1 MSSQVEVVGTDEFR
15 DWFLALDEDT
25 ARSVD
30 HGVELLAAKGV
41 SLGYPYSSQLKG
53 TSQPLREL
61 RIQAG
66 GRPIRVFYAFDPT
79 RDAVLLLGG
88 DKTGDTRFY
97 ERMIP
102 QAEKIWLRY
111 LWESA
116 AGLHDA
122 SKNEREETDS

>member
-1 MSSQVEVVGTDEFR
+1 MPSHQTEVVGTDEFR

-30 HGVELLAAKGV
+30 HVVELLAAKGGA
-41 SLGYPYSSQLKG
+41 LGYPYSSQLKG
-53 TSQPLREL
+53 TAQPLREL
-61 RIQAG
+61 RIQSG
-66 GRPIRVFYAFDPT
+66 GHPIRVFYAFDPT

-88 DKTGDTRFY
+88 DKTGDKRFY

-116 AGLHDA
+116 AGLHEE
-122 SKNEREETDS
+122 SKKREETTP